1 MEKIIENMKMLKFD
15 AEFKFKDDFLIMF
28 HSNSNSIMNVDE
40 I

>member
-1 MEKIIENMKMLKFD
+1 MEYMKMSQFD